1 MLKRLSLRLLLV
13 LCGLPFILTL
23 NASQQVR
30 AESLTWEF
38 RSEHPKIVDVELYSD
53 TRRGHVWPGNN
64 KVYVLD
70 DYSNKTIRISCRY
83 GEKVCYGAWVRN
95 RNNSYWGVGYNNRN
109 RCRSC
114 CYTCDGGSTKVIVL
128 NQ

>member
-1 MLKRLSLRLLLV
+1 MFKRLSLRLLLV
-13 LCGLPFILTL
+13 LCAVPFILT
-23 NASQQVR
+23 AGVTQQVS
-30 AESLTWEF
+30 AETLTWEF
-38 RSEHPKIVDVELYSD
+38 RSEHPKIVDVELYSQ

-109 RCRSC
+109 GCRSC

-128 NQ
+128 NP